1 MSRIQIAATGVGM
14 SASALLLSCGL
25 ALVANT
31 RVPDGPVRFES
42 RPPTIVAEAP
52 RARVQAELDLA
63 TALRQVREEAE
74 GDVGRILQEC
84 NRDHSP
90 VTAMASEPADLAPIR
105 AAVLTG
111 SRDKIH
117 EAVSR
122 HNASGAEP
130 VFLHD
135 DPELARRGIAVRA
148 RWPRNGGSRFA
159 VSIDV
164 QAGDSVEPC
173 TVLVAPGALV
183 KAGDDGEQDTT
194 PIQARFI
201 HVGPAER
208 SQADAEICCAQIHSQ
223 DPRGHEPAGLTSHR
237 DPRVALV
244 AATAER
250 EHASW
255 GAAQVAVWAV
265 ANDATPGEVA
275 SAPGSY
281 TRYIDPARD
290 VLEKA
295 GIDTNK
301 LPLYAHALPRM
312 RKDAFDMDLLG
323 RIRGG

>member
-1 MSRIQIAATGVGM
+1 VSRIQIAATGAGM

-31 RVPDGPVRFES
+31 RTPETPVRFDTHA
-42 RPPTIVAEAP
+42 PVVVAQAP
-52 RARVQAELDLA
+52 QARVQQERALA
-63 TALRQVREEAE
+63 AALRQVRDEAD
-74 GDVGRILQEC
+74 GDVDRILQEC
-84 NRDHSP
+84 DRSN
-90 VTAMASEPADLAPIR
+90 VTTTASEPANLAPIR

-111 SRDKIH
+111 SHDKIV
-117 EAVSR
+117 EAVAR

-135 DPELARRGIAVRA
+135 DPELVRRGIAVRA
-148 RWPRNGGSRFA
+148 RWPRHGGSRFA

-201 HVGPAER
+201 HVGPYER

-237 DPRVALV
+237 DPRVGLV

-265 ANDATPGEVA
+265 ANDATPAEVA

-323 RIRGG
+323 HIRGG